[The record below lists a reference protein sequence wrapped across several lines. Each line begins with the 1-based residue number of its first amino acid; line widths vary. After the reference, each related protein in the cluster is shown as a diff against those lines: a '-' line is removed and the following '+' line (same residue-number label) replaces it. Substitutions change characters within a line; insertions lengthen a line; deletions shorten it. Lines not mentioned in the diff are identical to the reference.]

1 MLLDIHNRHTEM
13 IAMMRKFAPP
23 PPPRRRVDETAR
35 LQGNLFGEL

>member
-1 MLLDIHNRHTEM
+1 MLFDIHTRHTEM

-23 PPPRRRVDETAR
+23 QQPRRRIDQALK